1 MVVFGNC
8 HACSNMYHKEHIPQ
22 KPSRF
27 LLWPHTYTL
36 KKEIKNTSWFS
47 DTSWLAPNVQGIKKG
62 GAEICWMCRRGCK
75 VGRRLWLISLLSRSG
90 KGSSWHADCVG
101 ATWPKLRMDAGG
113 KAVERSHD
121 IMTKLSDSWPG
132 VGNLWNGGILRGR
145 QGPPWEWAQLPTL
158 PLLSV
163 MGRKWCDGLSSVPP
177 KH

>member
-1 MVVFGNC
+1 M
-8 HACSNMYHKEHIPQ
+8 
-22 KPSRF
+22 
-27 LLWPHTYTL
+27 
-36 KKEIKNTSWFS
+36 
-47 DTSWLAPNVQGIKKG
+47 
-62 GAEICWMCRRGCK
+62 
-75 VGRRLWLISLLSRSG
+75 
-90 KGSSWHADCVG
+90 
-101 ATWPKLRMDAGG
+101 
-113 KAVERSHD
+113 ERSHD